1 MRPISGMLALV
12 LAALLALSIPCLA
25 ENASFGA
32 FTVDQ
37 YTSFAVVGNALY
49 AADTLNDSL
58 WRYDNAGGSSSY
70 ETGRDTEIIALASCD
85 GRLYSL
91 ESRMI
96 PKPEQMRADYEGS
109 FIYELVSDGEDVLLS
124 ELQLP
129 ESLDSSDAPYRLET
143 ALCDGERMYL
153 LFPTNESTQTV
164 DFSASPM
171 TLVILEMAS
180 GEYDT
185 VAFENASQLIALN
198 GNLLMYSRNAE
209 GETEIVIRDMT
220 SEEEHTLLA
229 IAEEEDGAYR
239 PEGFTLDFDGQ
250 ILYYAIAG
258 DVFAH
263 SIADGS
269 VEKVGN
275 AGADAGVTLARL
287 DDGTLFACNSSSV
300 GRILNTNS
308 EIASSQSLTVS
319 NGGDLVNAFAVQH
332 PEIAVQGTYMEED
345 ALIDAILTQSPFP
358 DVIYLI
364 TYREAAYRSLRD
376 RGYLSPIDDAEAG
389 QFVAQLHPDIVD
401 AITVNGAICA
411 VPVHLYP
418 ASMYGVNLELWE
430 SHSLGE
436 LPQTWLELAQL
447 FGKWP
452 EISRENPD
460 LTLFSTEDL
469 EGMGYASADG
479 LRTLLLAGIVNKYEY
494 YRQDQAEFMGYDTT
508 LFREMMAAYE
518 AIDFD
523 ALYESIVSGGE
534 SALLTPS
541 YRADLLTWDFN
552 DAAFSPLKLT
562 MNQGEDYQM
571 PAGVEVI
578 VVNPYSENKES
589 AMEYLHFVIEQIDDV
604 ERAKMIPALNDPLR
618 PDGYEEQVAAMQE
631 EIDFLTEQAANGE
644 GGAQAAAEAQLAQA
658 QADLERYQEDGW
670 LIPEHALSEYRALS
684 ESMFIE
690 YATELNQQ
698 EQENV
703 YELRVRYM
711 SGELPLDQ
719 FIQQLDRRVTMR
731 DRED

>member
-1 MRPISGMLALV
+1 MRPISRILALV

-25 ENASFGA
+25 ETSFGS
-32 FTVDQ
+32 FTADQ
-37 YTSFAVVGNALY
+37 YTSFAVVGNMLY

-96 PKPEQMRADYEGS
+96 PKPEQMSADYVGS
-109 FIYELVSDGEDVLLS
+109 FVYELVSDGEDVLLS

-209 GETEIVIRDMT
+209 GETGIVIRDMT

-250 ILYYAIAG
+250 VLYYAIG
-258 DVFAH
+258 SDIFAH
-263 SIADGS
+263 SIAGGS
-269 VEKVGN
+269 VEKVGSTS
-275 AGADAGVTLARL
+275 AEGGVTLARL
-287 DDGTLFACNSSSV
+287 DDGTLFACNSTSV
-300 GRILNTNS
+300 ERITGS
-308 EIASSQSLTVS
+308 DVASSQSLTVS

-364 TYREAAYRSLRD
+364 TYREATYRSLRD
-376 RGYLSPIDDAEAG
+376 RGYLSPIDDAEVG
-389 QFVAQLHPDIVD
+389 QFAAQLHPDIVD

-447 FGKWP
+447 FGNWP
-452 EISRENPD
+452 ELSRANPD

-494 YRQDQAEFMGYDTT
+494 YRQDQAEFMGYDTP

-518 AIDFD
+518 AVDFD

-534 SALLTPS
+534 SALLTPDYS
-541 YRADLLTWDFN
+541 TDLLSWNFN

-562 MNQGEDYQM
+562 MNRGETYRM

-578 VVNPYSENKES
+578 VVNPYSENKEA

-604 ERAKMIPALNDPLR
+604 ERAKMIPALNEPLR
-618 PDGYEEQVAAMQE
+618 PEGHEEQVAAMQE

-644 GGAQAAAEAQLAQA
+644 GDAQAAAVAQIAQA
-658 QADLERYQEDGW
+658 QADLERYQENDW
-670 LIPEHALSEYRALS
+670 LVPEHALSEYRALS

-690 YATELNQQ
+690 YAAELNQQ